1 MIAVFQLKIRL
12 AIDILSKGADNSLES
27 SNLRMAAIALSGFSF
42 EKSGIWRSQCATA
55 QLQISDPHLR
65 ALFAFLIPDNGSYD
79 KVLVSYLHWTEVQ
92 TSIFNVYDIFYVFQ
106 TENRISLGDRMAFA
120 CLYLTDN
127 KLSDYIKTMIQT
139 CIKNRDLHGL
149 LLTGATT
156 EGITLL
162 QSYLDG
168 TDDVQTVALIAIKFL
183 PKELLDESA
192 SVQYWIQ
199 SYRELLDIWRLWEHR
214 AHLDIMLSQLNSS
227 PKHSKSVFLSCS
239 FCGKNVSAGL
249 YDESRVRSASSNI
262 NKLSSCP
269 SCRKP
274 LPRCSLCLLHMGTT
288 NGASFQ
294 NKSGHPSPGW
304 QSKPFAKWYSWCQSC
319 RHGGH
324 TEHLTHW
331 FSTHA
336 ECPVASCSCKCFG
349 LDFPLA
355 PLNGN
360 ASETNY

>member
-1 MIAVFQLKIRL
+1 
-12 AIDILSKGADNSLES
+12 
-27 SNLRMAAIALSGFSF
+27 
-42 EKSGIWRSQCATA
+42 
-55 QLQISDPHLR
+55 
-65 ALFAFLIPDNGSYD
+65 
-79 KVLVSYLHWTEVQ
+79 
-92 TSIFNVYDIFYVFQ
+92 
-106 TENRISLGDRMAFA
+106 MAFA
-120 CLYLTDN
+120 CQYLSDS
-127 KLSDYIKTMIQT
+127 KLADYIKAMIQT
-139 CIKNRDLHGL
+139 CIKTRDLHGL
-149 LLTGATT
+149 LLTGATP

-183 PKELLDESA
+183 PKDLLDDP

-214 AHLDIMLSQLNSS
+214 AHLDIMLSHLNSS
-227 PKHSKSVFLSCS
+227 PKHLKSVFLSCS
-239 FCGKNVSAGL
+239 FCGKNVSASM
-249 YDESRVRSASSNI
+249 YDEVRVRSASSNI

-294 NKSGHPSPGW
+294 NKSGHPSSGW

-324 TEHLTHW
+324 TEHLTQW

-336 ECPVASCSCKCFG
+336 ECPVAACTCKCFG
-349 LDFPLA
+349 LDFPLT

-360 ASETNY
+360 SAETSY